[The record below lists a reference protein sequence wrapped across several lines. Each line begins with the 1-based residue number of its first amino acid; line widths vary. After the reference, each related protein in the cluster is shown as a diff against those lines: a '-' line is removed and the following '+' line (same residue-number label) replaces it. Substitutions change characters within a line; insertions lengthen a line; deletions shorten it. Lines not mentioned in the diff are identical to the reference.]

1 MMVYNL
7 GKVREG
13 FKFNMIFLLMTAQN
27 LGNGTVIVRN
37 KSLIDILSFSYL
49 GDVLGQKF
57 IF

>member
-1 MMVYNL
+1 
-7 GKVREG
+7 
-13 FKFNMIFLLMTAQN
+13 